1 MGVGGWGCLG
11 AAERGLQRHVRCNPV
26 ALHIEQRG
34 GWRLRQGQAAP
45 CAPRMRCGR
54 PTTDGAPAP
63 RTLLLPPRCWAR
75 TSRLCGSTAGSTSRT
90 TSCPSASSTDWSPTS
105 ELCCGARGFGG
116 CALCKARR
124 QLGEAPRHTRRL
136 KEVYQAHFN
145 GCWHWR
151 HSCSRT
157 EGVQPPARPVHGAAA
172 GMFTVGTTRGCS
184 RWQGCG
190 GAASRHR
197 FAAIGAGR
205 HGGRG
210 AGPGV
215 VGPERQACQ
224 RQHHQRACCHARKPG
239 IATASA
245 PACYPVAVV
254 RPPCPCAAPPW
265 GVHHSAP
272 RLPPPPPN
280 ARHHTHTHT
289 QTPLGPCRPSTTS
302 AARLA

>member
-1 MGVGGWGCLG
+1 M
-11 AAERGLQRHVRCNPV
+11 
-26 ALHIEQRG
+26 
-34 GWRLRQGQAAP
+34 
-45 CAPRMRCGR
+45 
-54 PTTDGAPAP
+54 
-63 RTLLLPPRCWAR
+63 
-75 TSRLCGSTAGSTSRT
+75 
-90 TSCPSASSTDWSPTS
+90 
-105 ELCCGARGFGG
+105 
-116 CALCKARR
+116 
-124 QLGEAPRHTRRL
+124 
-136 KEVYQAHFN
+136 YQAHFN

-224 RQHHQRACCHARKPG
+224 RQHHERACCHARKPG
-239 IATASA
+239 VATASA

-254 RPPCPCAAPPW
+254 RPPVPLRSPAVGCAPFRTSPASPSSKRPAP
-265 GVHHSAP
+265 
-272 RLPPPPPN
+272 
-280 ARHHTHTHT
+280 HTHTHT
-289 QTPLGPCRPSTTS
+289 NAAGPLQAINNFCREIGVTRSEGEVHLHKLDHHIRADLDATRCVPAGAPLLLHLCSKRSWWAGSRHATPGWTPAAGRAGTGRGGLHGTCR
-302 AARLA
+302 ARLLRWARWSHF